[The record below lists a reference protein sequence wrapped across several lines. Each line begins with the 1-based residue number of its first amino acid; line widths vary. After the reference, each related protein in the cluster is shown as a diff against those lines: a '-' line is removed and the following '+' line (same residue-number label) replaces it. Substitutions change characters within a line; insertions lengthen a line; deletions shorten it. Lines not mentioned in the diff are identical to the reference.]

1 MVFIRQLGDVATV
14 NAMARL
20 YPSGPQPWL
29 SIRLRVLS
37 DQQPDIRGKGQPIPP
52 LGRTVLVRC
61 PGFRCLA
68 NRDKDGKW
76 RDVAH
81 DEERPEILEILW
93 EF

>member
-1 MVFIRQLGDVATV
+1 MRAFSNRGFASNCKFVFLLVVWEPGIIRVMEG
-14 NAMARL
+14 
-20 YPSGPQPWL
+20 SK
-29 SIRLRVLS
+29 
-37 DQQPDIRGKGQPIPP
+37 QQPDIGGKSQPIP
-52 LGRTVLVRC
+52 LGGRLVMVRC

-68 NRDKDGKW
+68 YRDKDGKW